1 MANSNYKKILVPL
14 DGSKNA
20 FRALDEAIRLARQ
33 CGAGIFAVYVLPF
46 PSVQAYHPDRVVQ
59 EKMYE
64 EGRAVLQK
72 AKRNAENA
80 NVVYQQKIIKG
91 IPGNAIAD
99 FANRDKNRFDLI
111 VIGSRGRGGLKE
123 AFLGSVSNHVMH
135 KSKIPVLVVK

>member
-20 FRALDEAIRLARQ
+20 FRALDEATRLARQ
-33 CGAGIFAVYVLPF
+33 CGAGIFTVYVLPF

-64 EGRAVLQK
+64 EGRIILQK
-72 AKRNAENA
+72 AKRNVESAG
-80 NVVYQQKIIKG
+80 VDYQQKIIKG
-91 IPGNAIAD
+91 IPGNAISD

-111 VIGSRGRGGLKE
+111 VMGSRGRGGLKE